1 MMNHY
6 LRQYLG
12 DFVLCYL
19 DDILIYS
26 KSEEEHLV
34 HIKKVLDILRENNSM
49 PRVLNVISGGRKY
62 NFLDIW
68 YGKIMSILTQR
79 KLRQ

>member
-34 HIKKVLDILRENNSM
+34 HIKKVLDILREKQLYAKGSKCDFW
-49 PRVLNVISGGRKY
+49 RKEVQ
-62 NFLDIW
+62 FLG
-68 YGKIMSILTQR
+68 Y
-79 KLRQ
+79 